1 MNNSISDCLILFIS
15 IHKFM
20 LKLYYVVPTHQNNYN
35 FCLTK
40 RKIELTYY
48 LLLYL
53 NLELF
58 K

>member
-1 MNNSISDCLILFIS
+1 MNNSISDYLTLFIS

-40 RKIELTYY
+40 RKMELTYY
-48 LLLYL
+48 YYI
-53 NLELF
+53 
-58 K
+58 